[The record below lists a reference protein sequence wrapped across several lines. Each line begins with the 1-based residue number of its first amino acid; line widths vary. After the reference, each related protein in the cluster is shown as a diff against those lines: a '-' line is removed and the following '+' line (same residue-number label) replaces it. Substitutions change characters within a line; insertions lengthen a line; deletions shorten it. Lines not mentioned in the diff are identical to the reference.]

1 MARRKSGVIPRIR
14 AAQGTSDGRNFGER
28 ERVTEQVR
36 RDYTKC
42 KFCIIR
48 RTIPTDLS
56 GLRSVLSLKSPNP
69 RPPSDLS
76 HDSGTPRIP
85 DISQLSTLNSD
96 EARGQSLI
104 RGLLIVYHA
113 LVISVISVASISFS
127 TVMNPLTRSGGLLA
141 VCCPYCYLQM

>member
-1 MARRKSGVIPRIR
+1 M
-14 AAQGTSDGRNFGER
+14 GTSFLVGDGRERRSDRREDDILWELFFGGN
-28 ERVTEQVR
+28 
-36 RDYTKC
+36 YTKC

-76 HDSGTPRIP
+76 HNSGTPRIP